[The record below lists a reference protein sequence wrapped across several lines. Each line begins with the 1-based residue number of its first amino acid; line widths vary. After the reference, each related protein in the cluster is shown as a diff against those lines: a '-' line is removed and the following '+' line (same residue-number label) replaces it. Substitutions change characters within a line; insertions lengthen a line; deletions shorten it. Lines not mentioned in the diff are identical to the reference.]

1 MNPKRRKRPFI
12 NIYTIIVT
20 VLALT
25 RFVFPSLAHDGSALN
40 STPEESEVP
49 IVPDEEPVVS
59 EEESVA
65 PEEPVATEEP
75 VVPASRQY
83 SEDTLPHPI
92 LSVPSYD
99 ACFPDSNHVQLS
111 AAHRWGV
118 APVRDRQ
125 EAEARKKDLVY
136 VGSSPFY
143 HVDPLYQSIPYLVPR
158 AAILLQDI
166 GQAFYDSLH
175 VKGLPLQQ
183 FIVTSVLRTRA
194 DVSSLRRW
202 NGNATENSCHLFGT
216 TFDISYTRYGALK
229 VPGERQRWAVRDD
242 TLKYI
247 LSEVLHDAR
256 QHGRC
261 YVKYEKKQKCFHI
274 TVR

>member
-1 MNPKRRKRPFI
+1 MKPKRRKRPFI

-25 RFVFPSLAHDGSALN
+25 RVVFPSLAN
-40 STPEESEVP
+40 NEPVMT
-49 IVPDEEPVVS
+49 IVPAAS
-59 EEESVA
+59 EENLA
-65 PEEPVATEEP
+65 Y
-75 VVPASRQY
+75 ASQY
-83 SEDTLPHPI
+83 SNGTTLPHPI

-99 ACFPDSNHVQLS
+99 ECFPDSNHVQLT
-111 AAHRWGV
+111 AAQRWGV

-125 EAEARKKDLVY
+125 EAEARKSDLVY

-183 FIVTSVLRTRA
+183 FIVTSVLRTKA
-194 DVSSLRRW
+194 DISRLRQF

-229 VPGERQRWAVRDD
+229 VPGERKRWEVRDD

-256 QHGRC
+256 QQGRC
-261 YVKYEKKQKCFHI
+261 YIKYEKKQKCFHI